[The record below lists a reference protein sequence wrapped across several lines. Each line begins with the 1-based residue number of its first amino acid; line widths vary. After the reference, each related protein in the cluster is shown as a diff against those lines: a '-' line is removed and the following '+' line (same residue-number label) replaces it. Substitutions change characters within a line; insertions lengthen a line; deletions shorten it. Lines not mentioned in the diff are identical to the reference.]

1 MDQQMRA
8 GFIFL
13 PTDQDGS
20 ATSAFAFDRRIR
32 RFQRWRR
39 HGHRFNDKRRRHDLE
54 GLLLKGGH
62 CCNCCSPRTTGH
74 GPELPRAAMNSRG
87 NPSGLVRVNLVV
99 VINPG

>member
-39 HGHRFNDKRRRHDLE
+39 HGHRFNDKRRRHVLD
-54 GLLLKGGH
+54 GLLLKGAH
-62 CCNCCSPRTTGH
+62 CCNCCSPPYDRTRH
-74 GPELPRAAMNSRG
+74 ELSRVAMNSQG
-87 NPSGLVRVNLVV
+87 TSL
-99 VINPG
+99 